1 MIVSC
6 PACQTRFH
14 VPANALGKAGRKVR
28 CANCGKTWHQMPIE
42 EAKARAPQP
51 AMEEAIP
58 GPHDKFLQ
66 GDSGDDVYEFG
77 DEELEKPA
85 ANETSRQ
92 KSTTIETSTNSDKAL
107 PEHKE
112 ENTGDGHGLVGWLVL
127 IMMLGG
133 LGGGGY
139 WYQAKI
145 VEIWPPAGQLYE
157 MLGLG
162 PVVEQ
167 VGLAIRNVKWEHIRR
182 DGKPVL
188 VVRGEVTN
196 TSQTQRSVPRLLVV
210 ILDGRDRRLFRWTAA
225 TVKDKLDPGQVAK
238 FLTQL
243 ANPPDGARS
252 LAVTFQVQQ

>member
-42 EAKARAPQP
+42 EA
-51 AMEEAIP
+51 IP
-58 GPHDKFLQ
+58 GPDDKFLQ
-66 GDSGDDVYEFG
+66 GDSGEDMYEFG

-85 ANETSRQ
+85 ANEASRQ
-92 KSTTIETSTNSDKAL
+92 KSITIEKSTNSDKAL

-112 ENTGDGHGLVGWLVL
+112 ENTGGGHDLVGWLVL

-145 VEIWPPAGQLYE
+145 VEFWPPAGQLYE

-162 PVVEQ
+162 PVAEQ
-167 VGLAIRNVKWEHIRR
+167 VGLAIRNVKWEHIRG

-225 TVKDKLDPGQVAK
+225 TVKDKLDPGQVTK

-243 ANPPDGARS
+243 ADPPDGARS
-252 LAVTFQVQQ
+252 LSVTFQVQQ

>member
-1 MIVSC
+1 MIVPC
-6 PACQTRFH
+6 PACQTRFR

-28 CANCGKTWHQMPIE
+28 CANCGKTWHQIPVE
-42 EAKARAPQP
+42 EAKACAPQP

-58 GPHDKFLQ
+58 QPGDEFLQ
-66 GDSGDDVYEFG
+66 GDSVDDAHEVGE
-77 DEELEKPA
+77 EELEKPA
-85 ANETSRQ
+85 ANETPPQ
-92 KSTTIETSTNSDKAL
+92 EPTAIEQSTNSDKSL
-107 PEHKE
+107 PEHQE
-112 ENTGDGHGLVGWLVL
+112 EGTGGGRGLVGWLVL
-127 IMMLGG
+127 ITMLGG

-162 PVVEQ
+162 PVAEQ
-167 VGLAIRNVKWEHIRR
+167 VGLAIRNVKWEHIRE

-188 VVRGEVTN
+188 VVLGEVTN

-225 TVKDKLDPGQVAK
+225 TVKDKLDPGQVTN

-243 ANPPDGARS
+243 ANPPDDARS

>member
-1 MIVSC
+1 MRDNVYG
-6 PACQTRFH
+6 F
-14 VPANALGKAGRKVR
+14 V
-28 CANCGKTWHQMPIE
+28 
-42 EAKARAPQP
+42 
-51 AMEEAIP
+51 
-58 GPHDKFLQ
+58 DK
-66 GDSGDDVYEFG
+66 
-77 DEELEKPA
+77 ELENSA

-92 KSTTIETSTNSDKAL
+92 KSTTIEKSTNNDKAL
-107 PEHKE
+107 PEHQE
-112 ENTGDGHGLVGWLVL
+112 ENIGVGHSLVGWLVL

-133 LGGGGY
+133 LAGGGY

-167 VGLAIRNVKWEHIRR
+167 VGLTIRNVKWEHIRG

-188 VVRGEVTN
+188 VVLGEVAN

-225 TVKDKLDPGQVAK
+225 TVKDKLDPGQVTK
-238 FLTQL
+238 FSTQL
-243 ANPPDGARS
+243 AHPPEGARS